1 MKVKFK
7 LIRLLGDHLV
17 PSNCELTVKL
27 HIPAKNKVESTN
39 RITAMRYWIENF
51 VDGCIAYPIST
62 ELDTELLCDVHNH
75 IMMVPEEP
83 LDYVINILIHQKL
96 TAMGGEFVDVKETTF
111 ESDSGYGFSNTISGT
126 VVDILPTMGEWMGV
140 PHYNMEPWW
149 NRDDSSM
156 VDMRN
161 DDGDDVNNIP
171 ELGINIL
178 KMLDNKS
185 SEDDVETKI
194 SDTVVRGQ
202 FRPKV
207 IEGGKSDNT
216 IQ

>member
-7 LIRLLGDHLV
+7 LIRILSDHMV
-17 PSNCELTVKL
+17 PSNCELAVKL
-27 HIPAKNKVESTN
+27 NIPIKNKVESTN

-62 ELDTELLCDVHNH
+62 EVDTEMLCDVHNH

-83 LDYVINILIHQKL
+83 VDYIINILIHQKL
-96 TAMGGEFVDVKETTF
+96 TAIGGEYAVVNETTF
-111 ESDSGYGFSNTISGT
+111 ESDSGYGFSNTISGSA
-126 VVDILPTMGEWMGV
+126 DGILPTMGEWMGV

-156 VDMRN
+156 IDMRN
-161 DDGDDVNNIP
+161 DDGDDVNDIP

-178 KMLDNKS
+178 KMLNNRETSTDIE
-185 SEDDVETKI
+185 SEDR
-194 SDTVVRGQ
+194 DTVIRGQ
-202 FRPKV
+202 FKPRV